1 MYEILLQNA
10 SYADFFVDNMFSV
23 EPEIL
28 STLSRLSVKSIK
40 TMNNVTSKIAEFIY
54 DRLMKTMFSIKL
66 NQMFKIPAVYY

>member
-66 NQMFKIPAVYY
+66 NRMFKIPAVYY